1 MKNRLEYPLT
11 EAAKQAAREL
21 VGAWDAGEVAQYFT
35 IQDLSVEDDFVLV
48 LRGGQDADEE
58 PHRLSAFLEL
68 AHYGLIS
75 VGRQTRFDP
84 ASGREGN
91 WWSIL
96 LLQELR
102 DAVADDFALSDFFL
116 ATAAPGT
123 VIHLGEG
130 AVVAGVSGAAYG
142 APPPA
147 GVMPPMENVDQLSDK
162 LMFMMGDAAMEAH
175 PPLRK
180 AIDDLRA
187 ADDPVEVRTRAGRV
201 IEEVGR
207 GLVALAN
214 AGAAIEAIQ
223 LIGHFLG

>member
-1 MKNRLEYPLT
+1 MKNRLVYPLT
-11 EAAKQAAREL
+11 EAARRAAREL
-21 VGAWDAGEVAQYFT
+21 VGAWDAGEVGQYFT
-35 IQDLSVEDDFVLV
+35 IQDLLMEDNFVLAI
-48 LRGGQDADEE
+48 RGGQDADEE

-75 VGRQTRFDP
+75 MGRQTRFDP
-84 ASGREGN
+84 VSGREGN
-91 WWSIL
+91 WWAIL

-102 DAVADDFALSDFFL
+102 DAVADDFAVSDFFL

-142 APPPA
+142 APPT
-147 GVMPPMENVDQLSDK
+147 MENVEQLSDK
-162 LMFMMGDAAMEAH
+162 LMLMMGDAAMEAH
-175 PPLRK
+175 PPLRA

-187 ADDPVEVRTRAGRV
+187 ADTPAEIRSRAGRV

-207 GLVALAN
+207 GVVALAN

-223 LIGHFLG
+223 LIGRFVG